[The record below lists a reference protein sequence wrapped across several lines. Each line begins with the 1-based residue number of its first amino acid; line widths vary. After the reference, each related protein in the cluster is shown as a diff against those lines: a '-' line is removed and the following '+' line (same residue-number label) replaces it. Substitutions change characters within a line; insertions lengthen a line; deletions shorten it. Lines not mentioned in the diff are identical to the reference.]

1 MRCGDA
7 TVSGNAKRPTRLSEC
22 VNCRSA
28 NPARFRVLLIRFDRH
43 RPRLR
48 QKLDAA
54 WIIIRQSAANYPSSV
69 GPEGEWENLF
79 HLLLTSE
86 AAACGR
92 SGDQQTAA
100 PGESEPDPLPEF
112 CPLEIH
118 ERRIMV
124 ESGRKS
130 FSRSGSPG
138 NGLSADTLITPE
150 ATLRRNQPQTGSRR
164 LLSGPLIPNPQ
175 PGHKYQ

>member
-1 MRCGDA
+1 M
-7 TVSGNAKRPTRLSEC
+7 
-22 VNCRSA
+22 
-28 NPARFRVLLIRFDRH
+28 
-43 RPRLR
+43 
-48 QKLDAA
+48 
-54 WIIIRQSAANYPSSV
+54 
-69 GPEGEWENLF
+69 GPEGERENLF

-86 AAACGR
+86 AGAGGR
-92 SGDQQTAA
+92 SGDRGGKEVMETNKQRR

-130 FSRSGSPG
+130 LSRSGSPG

-150 ATLRRNQPQTGSRR
+150 AALSGNQPQTGSSLVR
-164 LLSGPLIPNPQ
+164 
-175 PGHKYQ
+175 